1 MFNGKVSLQQ
11 TTIYVIWTW
20 TKIMDFPCKQCQ
32 PVQTL
37 WQIWPLPP
45 LLSPQN
51 SIVSLCL
58 SLKSVPT
65 NSNPV
70 KTLLSCHLTHFH
82 IQSKSSYSDILDTP
96 ICLLFIWCQNP
107 WCSRLCCQQVYYY
120 RLHTLVFYQSRV
132 LRWERENDFSRWRGK
147 IKLILTRIP
156 GIKNSRWTL
165 PLFTGQCA
173 IHRVTHNPIT
183 SVWVTPL
190 YNSLVYIEFGHI
202 F

>member
-107 WCSRLCCQQVYYY
+107 WCSQLCSQQV
-120 RLHTLVFYQSRV
+120 SRII
-132 LRWERENDFSRWRGK
+132 LLSATYFGFLPILCFEMRTGK
-147 IKLILTRIP
+147 LFLKVE
-156 GIKNSRWTL
+156 GKN
-165 PLFTGQCA
+165 
-173 IHRVTHNPIT
+173 
-183 SVWVTPL
+183 
-190 YNSLVYIEFGHI
+190 
-202 F
+202 